1 MSMRWAL
8 RNQEKIK
15 AHFEPFGQDVLNE
28 IKRSLDTFF
37 KGCKQG
43 DVEKLSEQIKGEPYP
58 ILMIPYTGNSSADVL
73 FYVVRKTYDVYL
85 LAFKEIVG

>member
-1 MSMRWAL
+1 MRWAL
-8 RNQEKIK
+8 RRQDKIK
-15 AHFEPFGQDVLNE
+15 AHFEPFGQDVLND
-28 IKRSLDTFF
+28 IKQSLDTFF
-37 KGCKQG
+37 KSCNDG

-58 ILMIPYTGNSSADVL
+58 ILMIPYTGNTSADVL